1 MTAIRLQL
9 IKEAKWV
16 MVVLIL
22 NRQPCKLNFAPSPVK
37 TTTNWN
43 MQVNTCANQSLS
55 AELINLFSE
64 SPFTPVI
71 SSSGRWR
78 KRRAETDGSYFH
90 PIPLSFWSY
99 LVFSLLFLGEE
110 SAKNANDI
118 LLISTGRRCSETHS
132 LWWSDK
138 KAGISIRGKMSWNW
152 GSQWKTRG

>member
-1 MTAIRLQL
+1 MGHGCTYPKLTALQTQL
-9 IKEAKWV
+9 CTITSKNHNKLKYAGEHLCK
-16 MVVLIL
+16 LIL
-22 NRQPCKLNFAPSPVK
+22 H
-37 TTTNWN
+37 
-43 MQVNTCANQSLS
+43 LS

-71 SSSGRWR
+71 SSSGWWR
-78 KRRAETDGSYFH
+78 KRRADTEGSYFH

-138 KAGISIRGKMSWNW
+138 KAVISIRGKMSWNW